1 MNMNIKN
8 ISLGILTAAGI
19 ASALVSCGGQDEI
32 YKEWVK
38 KGGYDYPAKAINLTS
53 VSGYQSVIVTWE
65 KPMDPAVRTA
75 TLFWDNYANSR
86 DIDYANYPD
95 GKVSMEVG
103 DLEDR
108 SYTFDIVNYDDAGN
122 RSLAAEI
129 TVSPYG
135 DSWMISRSERTVS
148 LARMDGKDAKIV
160 MSKATDEMIATRFR
174 YKNLQ
179 DEWVDCETV
188 LKPGENEVTFPNA
201 LKGKRFEYS
210 SSFCPAAGKDTVWS
224 HWTKSNDGISYQ
236 IDGGRWNVVATN
248 GQYNGINTPEKIFDG
263 RFDRPSYSW
272 HSSKSDNNKL
282 VFPKILSI
290 DTMASLG
297 EEYAF
302 TGFTFHENNSS
313 PSMRY
318 VKNYVIYVGSKAYD
332 PNDADYQSEGHYGI
346 PFISGVLSTSE
357 AQYSVNSTS
366 GATGR
371 YLAIVFR
378 DSWNAQ
384 DGFIDLWEL
393 VPYGYIPSQAD

>member
-1 MNMNIKN
+1 MNTGKTYL
-8 ISLGILTAAGI
+8 SILLTVGVAV
-19 ASALVSCGGQDEI
+19 ALSSCGGQDEI

-38 KGGYDYPAKAINLTS
+38 KGGYDYPAKAVNLS
-53 VSGYQSVIVTWE
+53 SVIGYKSVIINWE
-65 KPMDPAVRTA
+65 KPMDPAVTTA
-75 TLFWDNYANSR
+75 TLFWDNYASSQS
-86 DIDYANYPD
+86 IDYADYSD

-103 DLEDR
+103 NLEDR
-108 SYTFDIVNYDDAGN
+108 SYTFDIVNYDAVGN
-122 RSLAAEI
+122 KSLAAEI

-135 DSWMISRSERTVS
+135 DSWMVSRSERTVTS
-148 LARMDGKDAKIV
+148 ARMDGRDAKIV

-179 DEWVDCETV
+179 DEWVECETI

-201 LKGKRFEYS
+201 LRGKRFEYS

-224 HWTKSNDGISYQ
+224 HWTKSADGISYQ
-236 IDGGRWNVVATN
+236 LDGSRWNVSVTN

-263 RFDRPSYSW
+263 RFDRSANSW

-282 VFPKILSI
+282 VFPKVLSI
-290 DTMASLG
+290 DTMASAG

-302 TGFTFHENNSS
+302 TGFTFYENDSAS
-313 PSMRY
+313 SMRY
-318 VKNYVIYVGSKAYD
+318 IKNFVVYVGSKAYD
-332 PNDADYQSEGHYGI
+332 PNDADYQTEGHFGI
-346 PFISGVLSTSE
+346 PFISGTLSTSE

-371 YLAIVFR
+371 YLAIVFK

-393 VPYGYIPSQAD
+393 VPYGYIPSLAD

>member
-1 MNMNIKN
+1 MNTGKTYLNIF
-8 ISLGILTAAGI
+8 LTVGVAV
-19 ASALVSCGGQDEI
+19 ALSSCGGQDEI

-38 KGGYDYPAKAINLTS
+38 KGGYDYPAKAVNLS
-53 VSGYQSVIVTWE
+53 SVIGYKSVIINWE
-65 KPMDPAVRTA
+65 KPMDPAVTTA
-75 TLFWDNYANSR
+75 TLFWDNYASSQS
-86 DIDYANYPD
+86 IDYADYSD

-103 DLEDR
+103 NLEDR
-108 SYTFDIVNYDDAGN
+108 SYTFDIVNYDAVGN
-122 RSLAAEI
+122 KSLAAEI

-135 DSWMISRSERTVS
+135 DSWMVSRSERTVTS
-148 LARMDGKDAKIV
+148 ARMDGRDAKIV
-160 MSKATDEMIATRFR
+160 MSKATDEMVATRFR

-179 DEWVDCETV
+179 DEWVECETI

-201 LKGKRFEYS
+201 MRGKRFEYS

-224 HWTKSNDGISYQ
+224 HWTKSADGISYQ
-236 IDGGRWNVVATN
+236 LDGSRWNVSVTN

-263 RFDRPSYSW
+263 RFDRSAYSW

-282 VFPKILSI
+282 VFPKVLSI
-290 DTMASLG
+290 DTMASAG

-302 TGFTFHENNSS
+302 TGFTFYENDSAS
-313 PSMRY
+313 SMRY
-318 VKNYVIYVGSKAYD
+318 IKNFVVYVGSKAYD
-332 PNDADYQSEGHYGI
+332 PNDADYQTEGHFGI
-346 PFISGVLSTSE
+346 PFISGTLSTSE

-371 YLAIVFR
+371 YLAIVFK

-393 VPYGYIPSQAD
+393 VPYGYIPSLAD

>member
-1 MNMNIKN
+1 MNTGKTYLNIF
-8 ISLGILTAAGI
+8 LTVGVAV
-19 ASALVSCGGQDEI
+19 ALSSCGGQDEI

-38 KGGYDYPAKAINLTS
+38 KGGYDYPAKAVNLS
-53 VSGYQSVIVTWE
+53 SVIGYKSVIINWE
-65 KPMDPAVRTA
+65 KPMDPAVTTA
-75 TLFWDNYANSR
+75 TLFWDNYASSQS
-86 DIDYANYPD
+86 IDYADYSD

-103 DLEDR
+103 NLEDR
-108 SYTFDIVNYDDAGN
+108 SYTFDIVNYDAVGN
-122 RSLAAEI
+122 KSLAAEI

-135 DSWMISRSERTVS
+135 DSWMVSRSERTVTS
-148 LARMDGKDAKIV
+148 SRMDGRDAKIV
-160 MSKATDEMIATRFR
+160 MSKATDEMVATRFR

-179 DEWVDCETV
+179 DEWVECETI

-201 LKGKRFEYS
+201 LRGKRFEYS

-224 HWTKSNDGISYQ
+224 HWTKSADGISYQ
-236 IDGGRWNVVATN
+236 LDGSRWNVSVTN

-263 RFDRPSYSW
+263 RFDRSAYSW

-282 VFPKILSI
+282 VFPKVLSI
-290 DTMASLG
+290 DTMASAG

-302 TGFTFHENNSS
+302 TGFTFYENDSAS
-313 PSMRY
+313 SMRY
-318 VKNYVIYVGSKAYD
+318 IKNFVVYVGSKAYD
-332 PNDADYQSEGHYGI
+332 PNDADYQTEGHFGI
-346 PFISGVLSTSE
+346 PFISGTLSTSE

-371 YLAIVFR
+371 YLAIVFK

-393 VPYGYIPSQAD
+393 IPYGYIPSLAD